1 MSQTKKIGGAYTI
14 AASGGTTIDSELTVT
29 GNLTIT
35 GTTTTVSTTNTTI
48 EDIIVTYNS
57 GEAGAGVAGG
67 SGKSGIEID
76 RGSLANAQF
85 VFDEADDK
93 FKISTDAGASFN
105 NVMVTSGT
113 GLTVVVDDTTPQ
125 LGGDLDIN
133 GFNITSANTN
143 QDINIIP
150 SGTGNVVVDSGI
162 RLNDQVGAPSAVT
175 NTTIVYAAVTTGGG
189 TGVHFVDGSTT
200 GELVS
205 KTKAIVFGLIF

>member
-93 FKISTDAGASFN
+93 FKISTDGGSSFTN
-105 NVMVTSGT
+105 LLVTSST
-113 GLTVVVDDTTPQ
+113 GLTEVVQDTTPQ
-125 LGGDLDIN
+125 LGGDLETNGYNIVSAVSNEDI
-133 GFNITSANTN
+133 
-143 QDINIIP
+143 QLIP
-150 SGTGNVVVDSGI
+150 SGTGKVTIASALK
-162 RLNDQVGAPSAVT
+162 LNDQSITPSSVTGAT
-175 NTTIVYAAVTTGGG
+175 LLYADTASGGG
-189 TGVHFVDGSTT
+189 TGVFFVDGSTSD
-200 GELVS
+200 ELVS
-205 KTKAIVFGLIF
+205 KSKAIVYGLIF

>member
-35 GTTTTVSTTNTTI
+35 GTTTTVSTTNTTVT
-48 EDIIVTYNS
+48 DNIVVYNS

-67 SGKSGIEID
+67 AGKSGIEID

-93 FKISTDAGASFN
+93 FKVSLDAGATFN
-105 NVMVTSGT
+105 NLMVTSSS

-125 LGGDLDIN
+125 LGGNLDIN
-133 GFNITSANTN
+133 GFNITSAVSN

-150 SGTGNVVVDSGI
+150 AGTGNLVVDSAI
-162 RLNDQVGAPSAVT
+162 RLNDQVAPSAVT
-175 NTTIVYAAVTTGGG
+175 NTTLLYANTAAGGG
-189 TGVHFVDGSTT
+189 TGLYFVDGSTSD
-200 GELVS
+200 ELVS
-205 KTKAIVFGLIF
+205 KSKAIVYGLIF

>member
-48 EDIIVTYNS
+48 EDKIVVYNS
-57 GEAGAGVAGG
+57 GEVGAGVAGG

-105 NVMVTSGT
+105 NIMVTSSS
-113 GLTVVVDDTTPQ
+113 GLTVVVDDTSPQ
-125 LGGDLDIN
+125 LGGNLDIN
-133 GFNITSANTN
+133 GFNITSAVSN

-150 SGTGNVVVDSGI
+150 AGTGNLVVDSAI
-162 RLNDQVGAPSAVT
+162 RLNDQVAPSGVT
-175 NTTIVYAAVTTGGG
+175 NTTLLYANTAAGGG
-189 TGVHFVDGSTT
+189 TGLYFVDGSIND
-200 GELVS
+200 ELVS
-205 KTKAIVFGLIF
+205 KSKAIVYGLIF

>member
-48 EDIIVTYNS
+48 EDKIVVYNS
-57 GEAGAGVAGG
+57 GEVGAGVAGG

-105 NVMVTSGT
+105 NIMVTSSS
-113 GLTVVVDDTTPQ
+113 GLTVVVDDTSPQ
-125 LGGDLDIN
+125 LGGNLDIN
-133 GFNITSANTN
+133 GFNITSAVSN

-150 SGTGNVVVDSGI
+150 SGTGNVVIDSGI
-162 RLNDQVGAPSAVT
+162 RLNDQSAPSAVT
-175 NTTIVYAAVTTGGG
+175 GASILYAAATTGGG